1 MTDLPSLAA
10 VVFDL
15 DGLIVNSE
23 DVYEQADVE
32 VLRRRGKVYDA
43 ELRAKMMGR
52 PTAES
57 LRTMIEWHALDDTVD
72 FLEAERSLL
81 RDKLLETSL
90 DAMPGLHALLQALEL
105 ADIPKCIATSG
116 HRSYAA
122 DVLGRLDLHTRFEF
136 VLTSEDVAHGK
147 PAPDVYQLAA
157 TRLGLRPSETMVL
170 EDSVNG
176 CIAGVAAGAFTVA
189 VPNRHTRDYEFAG
202 VAFVADTLA
211 DPRIRRALGIA
222 PDSTA
227 APCTRPVV

>member
-1 MTDLPSLAA
+1 MPESAKLAA

-43 ELRAKMMGR
+43 ELRAQMMGR

-57 LRTMIEWHALDDTVD
+57 LRAMIEWHALEDTIEL
-72 FLEAERSLL
+72 LEAERSLL
-81 RDKLLETSL
+81 RDKLLEESIEP
-90 DAMPGLHALLQALEL
+90 MPGLSRLLERLKA
-105 ADIPKCIATSG
+105 AGVPKAIATSG

-122 DVLGRLDLHTRFEF
+122 YVLERLDLQACFKF
-136 VLTSEDVAHGK
+136 VLTSEDVVHGK

-157 TRLGLRPSETMVL
+157 ARLGVAPPQIMVL

-176 CIAGVAAGAFTVA
+176 CRAGVAAGAYTVA
-189 VPNRHTRDYEFAG
+189 VPNRHTRGYEFAG
-202 VAFVADTLA
+202 VQFVADTLA
-211 DPRIRRALGIA
+211 DPRILQVLSIA
-222 PDSTA
+222 D
-227 APCTRPVV
+227 

>member
-1 MTDLPSLAA
+1 LDTQKLSA
-10 VVFDL
+10 VIFDL

-32 VLRRRGKVYDA
+32 VLRRRGKTYDA

-57 LRTMIEWHALDDTVD
+57 LRAMIEWHALEDTVE
-72 FLEAERSLL
+72 FLDAERSLL
-81 RDKLLETSL
+81 RDKLLEISI
-90 DAMPGLHALLQALEL
+90 DAMPGLHGLLQALER
-105 ADIPKCIATSG
+105 AGVPKAIATSG

-122 DVLGRLDLHTRFEF
+122 DVLNRLDLHTRFEL
-136 VLTSEDVAHGK
+136 VLTSEDVVHGK

-157 TRLGLRPSETMVL
+157 KRLGLASAQTMVL

-176 CIAGVAAGAFTVA
+176 CSAGVAAGAFTVA
-189 VPNRHTRDYEFAG
+189 VPNRHTRDYEFTG

-211 DPRIRRALGIA
+211 DPRILQALGVA
-222 PDSTA
+222 G
-227 APCTRPVV
+227 

>member
-1 MTDLPSLAA
+1 MFEPPKLSA

-43 ELRAKMMGR
+43 ELRVLMMGR

-57 LRTMIEWHALDDTVD
+57 LRAMIEWHALDDTVELLD
-72 FLEAERSLL
+72 AERSLL
-81 RDKLLETSL
+81 RDKLLEHSL
-90 DAMPGLHALLQALEL
+90 ESMPGLSELLDALEE
-105 ADIPKCIATSG
+105 AGVPKAIATSG

-122 DVLGRLDLHTRFEF
+122 YVLGRLDLHARFEF
-136 VLTSEDVAHGK
+136 VLTSEDVVHGK

-157 TRLGLRPSETMVL
+157 ARLGLAPSQTMVL

-176 CIAGVAAGAFTVA
+176 CRAGIAAGAFTVA
-189 VPNRHTRDYEFAG
+189 VPNRHTRDYDFTG

-211 DPRIRRALGIA
+211 DPRIRQALGLA
-222 PDSTA
+222 D
-227 APCTRPVV
+227 